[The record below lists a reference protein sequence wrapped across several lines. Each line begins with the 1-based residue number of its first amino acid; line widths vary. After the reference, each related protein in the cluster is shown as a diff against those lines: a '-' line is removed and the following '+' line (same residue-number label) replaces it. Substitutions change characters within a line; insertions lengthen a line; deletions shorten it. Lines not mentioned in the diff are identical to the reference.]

1 MIKHLEI
8 KMVRG
13 HKLVDEDVRRVR
25 IQSYPMGMCMW
36 RDVNIV
42 KTVTN
47 VSDIACKSF
56 WWFLD
61 SYVRETNVVN
71 NQKKARSGIR
81 YDKIQI

>member
-1 MIKHLEI
+1 MLEHLEI

-42 KTVTN
+42 KTVID

-56 WWFLD
+56 WWLLD
-61 SYVRETNVVN
+61 SYV
-71 NQKKARSGIR
+71 
-81 YDKIQI
+81 

>member
-1 MIKHLEI
+1 
-8 KMVRG
+8 MVRG
-13 HKLVDEDVRRVR
+13 HKLVDEDVRRVI